1 MSSREV
7 VGDRDT
13 PTNFSNGSVFFSWLG
28 GLSPLCII
36 LKGCHQ
42 DKVEESMEPQTGAWL
57 AGLVRELKQQWPIL
71 PIYQRRESKAEI
83 AGGKYTD
90 KSRIFHSDE
99 FLGEKTGN

>member
-1 MSSREV
+1 MCHGKGEGVRGEGGEV
-7 VGDRDT
+7 DWHGDW
-13 PTNFSNGSVFFSWLG
+13 F
-28 GLSPLCII
+28 CII